1 MPKFCHY
8 YYDTRLGGGFKSNVN
23 YSYIIAG
30 VDTVINKVNDIP
42 AETWVKSGVDVN
54 TPQLISDKKVFTS
67 NDVKINGNLITDSI
81 STHNHPNVD
90 LSSKYA
96 DTLKINEDALIAGPN
111 LLFED
116 KTYVTGERLSG
127 DLPAAFHDVLSKLVT
142 NVSDFVKNLY
152 TFYNQNILNVIPK
165 LDKEAQVA
173 NRSVV
178 KIFLETI

>member
-111 LLFED
+111 LQFED